1 LSERSCDDENNHE
14 KCGIPGVR
22 GWHISAVSLNHEGK
36 SYRWRPKKRKWVPL
50 TETRRNVYAARQHV
64 PLSHVTAQNIYDVFA
79 YCNVGGKMRC
89 VRQVPASIDPKAVT
103 LEFMSPA
110 EFKQAFVN
118 RVVYEAVEFQ
128 VIDRD
133 APRIEGEAPP
143 TRAELKIVKRTLANQ
158 FLSNKHRVTY
168 DRMVFEADPK
178 RVNEADYNTW
188 TGFTIQPAPGDWRLM
203 EAMIFESLAN
213 GDKEA
218 FDYIKRWVAW
228 CFQNPTKRAEA
239 CLVLR
244 SEKQGTG
251 KGMLGNSIGRVF
263 GTHAVHLFRQNALT
277 ARFNSQLACC
287 AFLFDDEST
296 FSGDLAAASQMK
308 GLITEPTIDIE
319 RKGIDVITLPN
330 SLKIL
335 KATNN
340 AWAAPVEANDRRYAI
355 IESSDAYA
363 NDQKYFRPIIREL
376 ARGGRS
382 AMLHDLLNFDLKG
395 WHPRSDLPA
404 NPAKAEQQ
412 VLSLPAEQQWLL
424 GLLTEG
430 RLPYCDDRNPNRC
443 ISPSGL
449 YEHARRS
456 SPQLRYWT
464 DVRFSKF
471 LDSWGTQTRRSNGLY
486 RDFGSLQDF
495 RRRWCDRF
503 YWCKDFEKLP
513 ADQEWIGENW
523 GAELDRVDRLDIK
536 PVRRFFLPD
545 QRLDNLDRLDSFFFI
560 GK

>member
-1 LSERSCDDENNHE
+1 MTNAFTKREVV
-14 KCGIPGVR
+14 PGVS
-22 GWHISAVSLNHEGK
+22 GWCISVVTLEQDGVSYMWHQK
-36 SYRWRPKKRKWVPL
+36 PPRWLEAAK
-50 TETRRNVYAARQHV
+50 TRRNVYTVRKHI
-64 PLSHVTAQNIYDVFA
+64 PLSKVSAKNIHDVFA
-79 YCNVGGKMRC
+79 YCNVGGRMRC
-89 VRQVPASIDPKAVT
+89 VRKVPASIDPQALT

-118 RVVYEAVEFQ
+118 RAELEFVEVQ
-128 VIDRD
+128 VLDPD
-133 APRIEGEAPP
+133 TPPVPGHPPP
-143 TRAELKIVKRTLANQ
+143 TRGELKIIKTTLATK
-158 FLSNKHRVTY
+158 FLNNEKRMTY
-168 DRMVFEADPK
+168 DRMVFEADPD
-178 RVNEADYNTW
+178 RVEPTDYNTW

-203 EAMIFESLAN
+203 NAMIFESLAN

-218 FDYIKRWVAW
+218 YNYIKRWVAW
-228 CFQNPTKRAEA
+228 GFQNPTKRAEA

-251 KGMLGNSIGRVF
+251 KGLLGNAIARVF
-263 GTHAVHLFRQNALT
+263 GTHAVHFFRQNALT

-308 GLITEPTIDIE
+308 GLITEPTLDIE

-355 IESSDAYA
+355 IESSDAFA
-363 NDQKYFRPIIREL
+363 NNQKYFRPIIREL
-376 ARGGRS
+376 AQGGRS

-412 VLSLPAEQQWLL
+412 ILSLPAEQQWLL

-430 RLPYCDDRNPNRC
+430 AIPYCDDKNPNRC

-449 YEHARRS
+449 YENARRS
-456 SPQLRYWT
+456 SPQLRYWS
-464 DVRFSKF
+464 DVRFGKF
-471 LDSWGTQTRRSNGLY
+471 LDNWGTQTRRSNGSY
-486 RDFGSLQDF
+486 RDFGSLQDL
-495 RRRWCDRF
+495 RHRWHDRF
-503 YWCKDFEKLP
+503 PWYKGFEKLP
-513 ADQEWIGENW
+513 ADQERIGERW
-523 GAELDRVDRLDIK
+523 EG
-536 PVRRFFLPD
+536 
-545 QRLDNLDRLDSFFFI
+545 
-560 GK
+560 